1 MEAMMV
7 ATSSEILDDRKIK
20 CAKRIQAICEKENS
34 SSDKSIFFPQKME
47 NYRSLGQPF
56 TGMK

>member
-1 MEAMMV
+1 MKAMKV
-7 ATSSEILDDRKIK
+7 ARSAEILHDRNIA
-20 CAKRIQAICEKENS
+20 CAERLQAIYEKENNS
-34 SSDKSIFFPQKME
+34 CDKSIFFPQKME